1 MQTDNAQTRFSLGS
15 LVSVRDREWIV
26 QPGSNDELLLLKPLG
41 GSEDEIIGVLSSLER
56 ISSATFDLPNPA
68 RFGDYR
74 SAALLRDALRLSF
87 RSGAGSFRSF
97 GRLGFDPHPY
107 QLLPLMMALKLN
119 PVRLLIADDV
129 GVGKTIES
137 LLIARELLDRGEISR
152 LAVLCP
158 PHLAEQW
165 QLELK
170 DKFHITAELVLANT
184 AKKLEAKCLPNESI
198 FDIHPFTVIS
208 IDYIKSD
215 RRKEEFLRSAPEFII
230 VDEAHTVSHDS
241 LTSGSRHQRHEL
253 VKSLSEDDSRH
264 LVFATA
270 TPHSGNENAF
280 YSLLN
285 MLDKSIENYP
295 LDLSGKENEKY
306 RRNIAKHY
314 IQRRRADIVHY
325 LEDTVFPQSISDEDS
340 YELSAQYQ
348 KLFDSALAYAR
359 ELVQDTATD
368 KRRQRVRWWSAL
380 ALLRSLASSPA
391 AAKETMLNRSQT
403 LASQDLEEADEIGRK
418 TVMDESDSDLGD
430 NPDLAPGSYHE
441 LEEDHRGDAQLKRMA
456 KAAEKLYGDNDHKLL
471 GIIEP
476 LQKLIKD
483 GFSPIIFCRFIPT
496 VEYLTEELR
505 KRLKDVTI
513 AGVSGILP
521 PEEREIRV
529 QELARSNKRILVCT
543 DCLSEGINLQDS
555 FDAVIHYDLSWNP
568 TRHEQRE
575 GRVDR
580 FGQSRREVRM
590 LTYYGKD
597 NGIDGIVL
605 EVLIRKHNS
614 IRNTL
619 GVSVPVPFSSVELLD
634 AIFEGL
640 LLRESSGSS
649 EQMLIPQLEKYFA
662 EEQKEKLQL
671 WDKEAER
678 EKQSRS
684 LFAQHL
690 LARETEPVQD
700 ELNSYRRSLGA
711 PIDVQNFVH
720 TALTAHGAKVV
731 EKKDFFELNLSEV
744 PEALRENAG
753 FLPDSVKFRYAHPAQ
768 KDTMVLTRTHPTVEG
783 LANYIL
789 SSALDESADKSI
801 ARRSGVIRTSAISRR
816 HTLLLLR
823 CRYLISEYKPNLR
836 ETQNNLIED
845 SALLAFT
852 GMDDDITFLCEED
865 AHKLLELTPE
875 DNIDPG
881 IMQDHIQDV
890 IDSYP
895 ALLPH
900 LENYA
905 NQRAEEILESHT
917 RVRKAAG
924 ITGRMPKIE
933 AQLPPDLL
941 GIYIYL
947 PLIKDF

>member
-26 QPGSNDELLLLKPLG
+26 QPGSTQDLLLLKPLG
-41 GSEDEIIGVLSSLER
+41 GSEDEIIGVLSSLE
-56 ISSATFDLPNPA
+56 IVSSAKFDLPNPA
-68 RFGDYR
+68 RIGDYR

-107 QLLPLMMALKLN
+107 QLLPLLMALRLN

-137 LLIARELLDRGEISR
+137 LLIARELLDRGEINS

-165 QLELK
+165 QFELSS
-170 DKFHITAELVLANT
+170 KFHISAELVLANT
-184 AKKLEAKCLPNESI
+184 AKKLEAKCLANESI
-198 FDIHPFTVIS
+198 FDVHPFTVIS

-230 VDEAHTVSHDS
+230 VDEAHTVSYDALKS
-241 LTSGSRHQRHEL
+241 SSRHQRHEL
-253 VKSLSEDDSRH
+253 VKKLSEDKSRH
-264 LVFATA
+264 LVFTTA

-280 YSLLN
+280 YSLLT

-295 LDLSGKENEKY
+295 IDLSGKENEKY
-306 RRNIAKHY
+306 RRYIAQYY
-314 IQRRRADIVHY
+314 IQRRRADIKNY
-325 LEDTVFPQSISDEDS
+325 LEDTVFPESIVEDTG
-340 YELSAQYQ
+340 YQLSAEYQ
-348 KLFDSALAYAR
+348 NLFDTAMDYAR
-359 ELVQDTATD
+359 ELVRDTTTD
-368 KRRQRVRWWSAL
+368 RRRQRVRWWSAL

-403 LASQDLEEADEIGRK
+403 LASQTPEEADKIGRS
-418 TVMDESDSDLGD
+418 TVMDEGDSDLGD
-430 NPDLAPGSYHE
+430 NPDLAPGSHHIP
-441 LEEDHRGDAQLKRMA
+441 EDESSADAQLKRMA
-456 KAAEKLYGDNDHKLL
+456 KAAEKLYGAKDHKLI
-471 GIIEP
+471 GIIKP
-476 LQKLIKD
+476 LEKLIKD
-483 GFSPIIFCRFIPT
+483 GYSPIIFCRFIQT

-505 KRLKDVTI
+505 KRLPKDVTI
-513 AGVSGILP
+513 AGVSGLLP

-529 QELARSNKRILVCT
+529 HDLAEAKKRILVCT

-580 FGQSRREVRM
+580 FGQSRKQVRM
-590 LTYYGKD
+590 LTYYGTD

-605 EVLIRKHNS
+605 DVLLRKQKS
-614 IRNTL
+614 IKNTL
-619 GVSVPVPFSSVELLD
+619 GVSVPVPFSSEELLG

-640 LLRESSGSS
+640 LLREKSGSS
-649 EQMLIPQLEKYFA
+649 DQMLISGLEDHFA
-662 EEQKEKLQL
+662 REQVEKLDL

-678 EKQSRS
+678 EKQSRTI
-684 LFAQHL
+684 FAQHV
-690 LARETEPVQD
+690 LARESEPVQE
-700 ELNSYRRSLGA
+700 ELETFRRSLGS
-711 PIDVQNFVH
+711 PVDVQNFVH
-720 TALTAHGAKVV
+720 TSLQAHGAKII
-731 EKKDFFELNLSEV
+731 EKRDYFEFNLSEV
-744 PEALRENAG
+744 PDVLRESAG
-753 FLPDSVKFRYAHPAQ
+753 FLPDFVKFRYAQPAE
-768 KDTMVLTRTHPTVEG
+768 KGITVLTRTHPTVEG

-789 SSALDESADKSI
+789 SAALDENNSESI
-801 ARRSGVIRTSAISRR
+801 ARRCGVLRSSKLTRR

-823 CRYLISEYKPNLR
+823 CRYLITEGEKNSLV
-836 ETQNNLIED
+836 ED

-852 GMDDDITFLCEED
+852 GADNDFTFIPEEQT
-865 AHKLLELTPE
+865 HSLLELLPE

-881 IMQDHIQDV
+881 VAQDQIQDV

-895 ALLPH
+895 ELLPH
-900 LENYA
+900 LESFA
-905 NQRAEEILESHT
+905 QKRAEEILESHT
-917 RVRKAAG
+917 KVRKAAG
-924 ITGRMPKIE
+924 ITGRTPKIE

-941 GIYIYL
+941 GIYVYL
-947 PLIKDF
+947 PLIKEF